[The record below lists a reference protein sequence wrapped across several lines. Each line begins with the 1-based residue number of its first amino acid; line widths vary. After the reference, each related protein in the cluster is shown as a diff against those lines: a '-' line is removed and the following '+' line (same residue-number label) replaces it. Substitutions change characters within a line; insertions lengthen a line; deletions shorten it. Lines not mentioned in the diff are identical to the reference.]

1 MTRLI
6 HATAIA
12 LVLGLSGFAGADAKP
27 LNTTP
32 LNTLGQPVGSQ
43 PVITGALPRNTT
55 ISSSINPGAS
65 SLIATTLANHPTYM
79 PPVPTTPVITGALPR
94 NTTISSSI
102 NPGASSVVAT
112 TLQIHPLYT
121 LPAAIASVGRPASVR
136 AEFREPIGG
145 VEWFGA
151 LR

>member
-12 LVLGLSGFAGADAKP
+12 LVLGLSGFTGADAKP

-65 SLIATTLANHPTYM
+65 SLVATTLANHPTYM

-102 NPGASSVVAT
+102 NPGASSLVAT
-112 TLQIHPLYT
+112 TLQIHPWYT
-121 LPAAIASVGRPASVR
+121 LPAAIASVGPASVR

>member
-12 LVLGLSGFAGADAKP
+12 LVLGLSGLTGADAKP

-65 SLIATTLANHPTYM
+65 SL
-79 PPVPTTPVITGALPR
+79 
-94 NTTISSSI
+94 
-102 NPGASSVVAT
+102 VAT
-112 TLQIHPLYT
+112 TLQIHPWYT
-121 LPAAIASVGRPASVR
+121 LPAAIASVGPASVR